1 MAKKKKRGHYCKGC
15 GANRPNEKFTG
26 KGRKQHIC
34 KDCKKSG
41 FDILDFE
48 EDEIV
53 FEEWDYLG
61 FNPYEE
67 RVSISLP
74 DELAD
79 QLIEIT
85 SEKSLE
91 AAVNTSIMITLFL
104 SNKISLEKA
113 AFLTDRPYNDFIELL
128 EGSGFSWDVGG
139 TDGNKEYRNSIPALL
154 KFVDQIV
161 EE

>member
-1 MAKKKKRGHYCKGC
+1 MGLFGFQSLRRKG
-15 GANRPNEKFTG
+15 
-26 KGRKQHIC
+26 
-34 KDCKKSG
+34 
-41 FDILDFE
+41 
-48 EDEIV
+48 
-53 FEEWDYLG
+53 
-61 FNPYEE
+61 
-67 RVSISLP
+67 SISLP

-128 EGSGFSWDVGG
+128 EGNGFSWDVGG